1 MRNQILTL
9 LFLLSSS
16 VLLKALDA
24 SVSFCTFKG
33 EASNYIEL
41 YLHFVGE
48 TIKHKEL
55 SAGQLQAN
63 VEVLILFKQEEKI
76 IQVDKF
82 NLQSPIT
89 DKRKDFI
96 DLKRYGL
103 KNGAYQLVIDVVDLE
118 NPENKR
124 QFSQAI
130 EIGFHESELEQSD
143 IQLLASVKQ
152 ANGTENNMV
161 KNGVEMEPLP
171 YAWYSARM
179 DNLIFYNEIYNSDQ
193 SIAAPFFI
201 SYSII
206 DASDQGSQ
214 KTISQK
220 RKRLEPASV
229 LPVLENLSI
238 RDLPSGNYLFNVEV
252 FNRDKELLSQKAIFF
267 QRSNPTADPQIDST
281 SVENAFVNRLS
292 ANDLEYAVRAIS
304 LHVPQDAEMLN
315 SIIRDKKVE
324 AQKIYLL
331 SFWNKQ
337 NAANPEISYN
347 KYMEVARAVD
357 NMFES
362 GFGHGFETDRGLIY
376 MKYGR
381 PSDIT
386 RVEDEV
392 DAPPYEVWSYNEFPK
407 TNQHN
412 VRFLF
417 YNPSLSPGN
426 FQLLHSTAR
435 GELNNPNW
443 QLDLYSETPGSLN
456 GNHIEGGTVNDGFG
470 RRAVE
475 YFNDF

>member
-1 MRNQILTL
+1 MLI
-9 LFLLSSS
+9 SV
-16 VLLKALDA
+16 VLLRALDA

-33 EASNYIEL
+33 AESNYIEL

-55 SAGQLQAN
+55 TEGKIQAD
-63 VEVLILFKQEEKI
+63 VEVLIVFKQGGKI
-76 IQVDKF
+76 AQVDKF
-82 NLQSPIT
+82 NLKSPVT

-103 KNGAYQLVIDVVDLE
+103 ENGTYELVVDIVDVE
-118 NPENKR
+118 NRENKS
-124 QFSQAI
+124 QFSTPVV
-130 EIGFHESELEQSD
+130 IGFHESELEQSD

-152 ANGTENNMV
+152 ANGVENSMV
-161 KNGVEMEPLP
+161 KNGIEMEPLP
-171 YAWYSARM
+171 YAWYSPRM
-179 DNLIFYNEIYNSDQ
+179 DELIFYNEIYNSDKA
-193 SIAAPFFI
+193 IAAPFFI

-206 DASDQGSQ
+206 DASDQESQ
-214 KTISQK
+214 KTILQK
-220 RKRLEPASV
+220 FKRLEATSV
-229 LPVLENLSI
+229 IPVLESLNI
-238 RDLPSGNYLFNVEV
+238 KDLPSGNYLFNVEV
-252 FNRDKELLSQKAIFF
+252 FNREKELLSQKAAFF

-281 SVENAFVNRLS
+281 AVENAFVNDLS
-292 ANDLEYAVRAIS
+292 VDDLEYAVRAIS
-304 LHVPQDAEMLN
+304 LHVPHDAEMLN
-315 SIIRDKKVE
+315 SIIKEKKVD
-324 AQKIYLL
+324 AQRIYLL
-331 SFWNKQ
+331 SFWTKQ
-337 NAANPEISYN
+337 NAADPETSFQQ
-347 KYMEVARAVD
+347 YMEVARAVD

-381 PSDIT
+381 PADIT
-386 RVEDEV
+386 RIEDEV

-443 QLDLYSETPGSLN
+443 QLDLYSDTPNSLN
-456 GNHIEGGTVNDGFG
+456 GNPIDGGTVNDGFG